1 MEKYNS
7 ILELFQLKTPT
18 GYTKE
23 EIEKAKA
30 AVGGLPLELEKFYLY
45 CGSSPE
51 LQFLQDELIL
61 PGKYPALLDPEY
73 IVFYNE
79 NQGVCQAAVRK
90 SEVLLGD
97 PPVYTSVDNG
107 EWTLSSPHVSEFLKA
122 MYDYQASICLD
133 FNPEDFYFVTE
144 EEKAKIES
152 LFPKLGSFNG
162 WLYTY
167 KVTVYGENGIRIALM
182 EDAEDG
188 GDIQMNFA
196 ANNQED
202 YDKVTAMLDGIGEPM

>member
-1 MEKYNS
+1 MEKYKS
-7 ILELFQLKTPT
+7 ITELFQVETPT

-45 CGSSPE
+45 CGNSPE
-51 LQFLQDELIL
+51 LKFLQDELVL

-73 IVFYNE
+73 IIFYNE
-79 NQGVCQAAVRK
+79 NQGVCQAAVKK
-90 SEVLLGD
+90 SEVSLDD
-97 PPVYTSVDNG
+97 PPVYTSVDDG
-107 EWTLSSPHVSEFLKA
+107 EWTLSSPHVSEFLAA

-133 FNPEDFYFVTE
+133 FSPEEFYFVTP

-162 WLYTY
+162 WLYTWT
-167 KVTVYGENGIRIALM
+167 VTVYGEGGIRIALM
-182 EDAEDG
+182 EDEEG
-188 GDIQMNFA
+188 EDIQMNFA

-202 YDKVTAMLDGIGEPM
+202 FDKVMSMLEGIGEPM